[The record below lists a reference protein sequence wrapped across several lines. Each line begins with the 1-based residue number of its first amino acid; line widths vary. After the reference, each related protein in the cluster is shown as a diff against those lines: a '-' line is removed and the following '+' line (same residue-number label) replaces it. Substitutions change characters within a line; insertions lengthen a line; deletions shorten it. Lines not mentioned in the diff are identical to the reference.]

1 MIKKPIAVEQKAYLT
16 PSCRFLNLVSE
27 INFLA
32 SGEGEDMDPVPGTW
46 DDFNF

>member
-1 MIKKPIAVEQKAYLT
+1 MIKKTIEKAGKTYVE

-46 DDFNF
+46 EDFNF